1 MQWII
6 IFIDASILLFSISQ
20 SVYLH
25 VAGRGGGGG
34 RSLGLFYCEHSKVGL
49 SYLCGK
55 GGNSVKR
62 SIVIFPRKEYHS
74 EHRTAMGVGGG
85 GRGEVRPDFT

>member
-1 MQWII
+1 MDIHIHPCWHFII
-6 IFIDASILLFSISQ
+6 
-20 SVYLH
+20 
-25 VAGRGGGGG
+25 
-34 RSLGLFYCEHSKVGL
+34 LFYCEHSKVGL

-74 EHRTAMGVGGG
+74 EHRTAMGVG
-85 GRGEVRPDFT
+85 RGTASFYVTQVE